1 MNVSLCCHR
10 LCICYSKYNLVSRVS
25 SKCNHTAL
33 LKNCVSLRIIYI
45 YIYIIYIYMYIYVYE
60 PSLFRHVFKVTLM

>member
-1 MNVSLCCHR
+1 MNVSLCCHL

-33 LKNCVSLRIIYI
+33 LKDCVSICIIC
-45 YIYIIYIYMYIYVYE
+45 MLPE
-60 PSLFRHVFKVTLM
+60 GLSLNGPAWLLQGKMDGLSI

>member
-1 MNVSLCCHR
+1 MNVSLRCHR

-33 LKNCVSLRIIYI
+33 LKDCVSLCIIYI
-45 YIYIIYIYMYIYVYE
+45 YIYFVLTNDLYLWPLYFIMLLY
-60 PSLFRHVFKVTLM
+60 